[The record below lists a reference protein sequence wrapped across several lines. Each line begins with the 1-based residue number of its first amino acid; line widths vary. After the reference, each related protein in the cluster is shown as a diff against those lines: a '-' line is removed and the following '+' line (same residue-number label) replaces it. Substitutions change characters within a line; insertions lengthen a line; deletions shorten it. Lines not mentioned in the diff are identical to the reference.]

1 MRPCLTPTRPK
12 IRTVGCKNLSQLE
25 FLLESILVTAL
36 LEKRMERKQIK
47 TNLMK
52 KQKLDYRAK
61 LES

>member
-1 MRPCLTPTRPK
+1 M
-12 IRTVGCKNLSQLE
+12 GCKNLSQLE